1 MKIGCIFGSFDL
13 FHVGHLNILEKCKKN
28 CDYLIVGVC
37 NDSYIENY
45 KKKTPV
51 IKEQDRLRI
60 IKALK
65 VVDEAYLIDYETT
78 QNRIPF
84 CKEHNVSIIFDG
96 SDWKDSKR
104 FDVVKENDIEVMFFP
119 YTQGISTT
127 LLKEKMK

>member
-37 NDSYIENY
+37 NDSYIKNY
-45 KKKTPV
+45 KKKCPV
-51 IKEQDRLRI
+51 ISEQNRLRI
-60 IKALK
+60 VQALK
-65 VVDEAYLIDYETT
+65 VVDEAFLIDYETT

-84 CKEHNVSIIFDG
+84 CKLHNVSIIFDG
-96 SDWKDSKR
+96 SDWKDSER
-104 FDVVKENDIEVMFFP
+104 FNVVKENGIDVMFFP

-127 LLKEKMK
+127 LIKEKMK